1 MTFKISAKT
10 DLYPLN
16 EQATLTRR
24 SSSNFLIWYQS
35 LVLGGALVA
44 IYSNAPIYGYIQN
57 PSLLPK
63 YTFFGIFLLIA
74 PLIIIKI
81 RAFLAYLVSPFVL
94 WAITLLILNLIY
106 LVDFSA
112 DTEWNGIYLV
122 GTQEEARQSLVLTRI
137 QYIFFAIFL
146 GFGMHI
152 SKAETYL
159 YALKFLMIFLPCAV
173 IFDFAKPGEFYPLTS
188 EGAVIGRAAAMFINP
203 TAAGEAILHVFLIGC
218 AVTKMKYRF
227 PLFFLAGAAI
237 LTTFSR
243 SSIMAWVLILAI
255 LFFKRTMPKS
265 SIIPVAIVLSISLI
279 LLGSF
284 ESYLLSRQDLDA
296 GASNILARLDFFSS
310 FAFDDDSSEERADV
324 MVAGWELF
332 LQNPITG
339 AGAGATLFWSH
350 RGGTHN
356 QFLLFA
362 AEYGLL
368 GIVLW
373 IWLLAIL
380 WNGTFFKDRG
390 LQVAMVFLYVFMS
403 LFTHVML
410 DSSSYWLATF
420 ALISVKGNRAGLTCP
435 DKIRKCD

>member
-1 MTFKISAKT
+1 
-10 DLYPLN
+10 
-16 EQATLTRR
+16 
-24 SSSNFLIWYQS
+24 
-35 LVLGGALVA
+35 
-44 IYSNAPIYGYIQN
+44 
-57 PSLLPK
+57 
-63 YTFFGIFLLIA
+63 
-74 PLIIIKI
+74 
-81 RAFLAYLVSPFVL
+81 
-94 WAITLLILNLIY
+94 
-106 LVDFSA
+106 
-112 DTEWNGIYLV
+112 
-122 GTQEEARQSLVLTRI
+122 
-137 QYIFFAIFL
+137 
-146 GFGMHI
+146 
-152 SKAETYL
+152 
-159 YALKFLMIFLPCAV
+159 MIFLPCAV

-420 ALISVKGNRAGLTCP
+420 ALISVKGNRAGLPCP